1 MVSPP
6 YGLLAYNG
14 KNSTPLKISFENQK
28 VSPIVKRR
36 GRRVT
41 FGLGG
46 DETGFEKN
54 WLLDG

>member
-14 KNSTPLKISFENQK
+14 KNSNPLKKIFENQK
-28 VSPIVKRR
+28 VSPIVKR
-36 GRRVT
+36 GGHRVT
-41 FGLGG
+41 FGLCG

-54 WLLDG
+54 WLTDG